1 MTSRG
6 WDPWT
11 ERPLPE
17 VVRVAYPRSILL
29 IPSTELTKVTR
40 TRGVAPSGW
49 IGDYVTTQLAPSQ
62 LKPGDFVAVTASLEK
77 DGPQALKITVVEIG
91 ER

>member
-1 MTSRG
+1 M
-6 WDPWT
+6 
-11 ERPLPE
+11 
-17 VVRVAYPRSILL
+17 
-29 IPSTELTKVTR
+29 
-40 TRGVAPSGW
+40 
-49 IGDYVTTQLAPSQ
+49 TTQLAPSQ